1 MIRKALGLGL
11 TIIILKFLVSEVFI
25 AGESLLVNMLNTA
38 NVVFSN
44 TSENFEVGFDVNQLI
59 PR

>member
-1 MIRKALGLGL
+1 MRRALGLGL
-11 TIIILKFLVSEVFI
+11 TILILKFLLSEVFV

-44 TSENFEVGFDVNQLI
+44 ASNSLESGFDLDSVV